1 MTAARNGT
9 ADPVEQ
15 FFTILAEPGRIPTFD
30 GESATVR
37 FDVVAAG
44 NAGDRGGAARA
55 GVGGEHWH
63 VRIADGDVTVGRAA
77 DPADAVVR
85 VERPVLE
92 AIVTGRLN
100 AMAAILRG
108 LLTCE
113 GSVTALVIFLRCL
126 PGPPGSTGRVAPI
139 SSKTVTAQHART
151 A

>member
-30 GESATVR
+30 GESATLR
-37 FDVVAAG
+37 FDVGAAG
-44 NAGDRGGAARA
+44 DPGGGGRARA
-55 GVGGEHWH
+55 GGEHWH

-85 VERPVLE
+85 LERPVLE

-113 GSVTALVIFLRCL
+113 GSMAALVVFLRCL

-151 A
+151 P